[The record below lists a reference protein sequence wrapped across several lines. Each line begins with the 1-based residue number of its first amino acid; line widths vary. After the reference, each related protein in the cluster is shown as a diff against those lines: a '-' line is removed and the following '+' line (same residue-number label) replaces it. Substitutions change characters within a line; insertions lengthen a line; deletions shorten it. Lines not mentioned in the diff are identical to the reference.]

1 MTAPIKLDL
10 DSVANQLSVA
20 LVSIQKIKRWSHRT
34 DVFMAEDDASRIME
48 AAAILFK
55 VSIRDL
61 KSKARPNFIALPRQ
75 VAMLVIR
82 ERCPR
87 LSLSQIGS
95 MFGGRDHGTVLHACR
110 AVKDQMTFDEKLAQ
124 KVNYLRA
131 MAFSEFDGFQN
142 GDGI

>member
-1 MTAPIKLDL
+1 MTAPINLDL
-10 DSVANQLSVA
+10 DGISGELNIA
-20 LVSIQKIKRWSHRT
+20 LDSIRRIKRWSHRV
-34 DVFMAEDDASRIME
+34 DVYTAEDDASRIME
-48 AAAILFK
+48 SAAMMFNI
-55 VSIRDL
+55 SIRDM

-87 LSLSQIGS
+87 LSLAQIGN

-110 AVKDQMTFDEKLAQ
+110 AVTGQMTVDEKLAR
-124 KVNYLRA
+124 KVNRLRM
-131 MAFSEFDGFQN
+131 MALNEFDGFQN